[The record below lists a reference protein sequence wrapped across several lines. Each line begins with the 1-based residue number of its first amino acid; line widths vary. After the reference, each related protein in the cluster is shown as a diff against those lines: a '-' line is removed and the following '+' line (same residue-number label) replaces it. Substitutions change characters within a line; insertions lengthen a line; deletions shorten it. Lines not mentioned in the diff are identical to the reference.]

1 MAYWTFKFPKYFQDI
16 NLWSLNLNTLFLV
29 IIASFTLY
37 IFFFNKL
44 WKQNIIKVNF

>member
-29 IIASFTLY
+29 ILASLLINHFL
-37 IFFFNKL
+37 F
-44 WKQNIIKVNF
+44 